1 MHQVGADEWSSVKVE
16 VATNWPDISWAAVV
30 DPCSVVDEAKGK
42 SRTRRAWRMV
52 DERQRRGVGYA
63 AKGWADAETD
73 GGALQSDAAPR
84 ITKLDGAR
92 GHFTYQVDN
101 KHSSIIS

>member
-1 MHQVGADEWSSVKVE
+1 MQYVGADEWSSVKVE

-73 GGALQSDAAPR
+73 GGCLAIECGTSELPNLWRAWALY
-84 ITKLDGAR
+84 I
-92 GHFTYQVDN
+92 
-101 KHSSIIS
+101 SSA